1 MYNIWLMINGEG
13 PKSLRQIIFEK
24 KKCRVMFQNVGSKRV
39 TATLFVKLF
48 FVDETSLLVPLLI
61 PPIRFLISVMVLA
74 CSVESVFWEQGHTSI
89 IMHNFLRSPWGFL
102 LGVICNYPAK
112 FQSDTSYSFFVIAA
126 EKNNNNN

>member
-89 IMHNFLRSPWGFL
+89 IMHNFYGAHEGFYWGSYATTL
-102 LGVICNYPAK
+102 QR